1 MHEPE
6 PETHEEHNHQVSRT
20 PTASAVSQLP
30 TSQEPYQA
38 FVIEQR
44 GIAPVPD
51 HDRHMTLP
59 SLFWMWAGSIFNVE
73 YVVTGVLIVFIGLSF
88 VQAVIAILIGS
99 LSFFLVGLAS
109 VQGPRTGTSTF
120 AITRAPFGPRAGRG
134 MSVFNWVTIVG
145 YEIEGIALIGLALI
159 ALLGKAGV
167 TSSTP
172 LEVAAVLVAVALQ
185 AVLPLFGHAT
195 MVKIIK
201 YMAYP
206 FVVLFVILAIV
217 VAPKVHLGAINHGAS
232 LSTWTIGLALAV
244 AGTGIGWVT
253 EANDYSRY
261 LPAATSVRK
270 TVWTSALGGF
280 IPGVLLAIL
289 GAGLASASAKAS
301 DPISGLPTIL
311 PGWLIV
317 PYLILVVGQLLAI
330 NTLNLYSSGLN
341 LQSMGFHIKRWA
353 AVIVDTVLCAI
364 FGVVVVLSGGFNTAL
379 SNFLEIMIIWMTPWV
394 AIFLVDAGLRH
405 SRYDVGSLFAAPG
418 RGIYWGQG
426 GFRRSALLAQVIGMA
441 ASALWLDSSL
451 FVGPFSSAT
460 DGADMSVFMGFL
472 FGGGVYYLLARRA
485 IAREKNQTLTME
497 EITSA

>member
-1 MHEPE
+1 M
-6 PETHEEHNHQVSRT
+6 
-20 PTASAVSQLP
+20 ASPLGEVEIRE
-30 TSQEPYQA
+30 EPYQA

-44 GIAPVPD
+44 GIAPVPE
-51 HDRHMTLP
+51 HDRHLSLP

-73 YVVTGVLIVFIGLSF
+73 YVVTGVLVVYIGLSF
-88 VQAVIAILIGS
+88 AQAVVAILIGS

-159 ALLGKAGV
+159 ALLAKAGV
-167 TSSTP
+167 TSSTG
-172 LEVAAVLVAVALQ
+172 LEVGAVLVAVALQ

-206 FVVLFVILAIV
+206 FVVLFVIVAIV
-217 VAPKVHLGAINHGAS
+217 VAPKVHLGAINHGAN

-244 AGTGIGWVT
+244 AGSGIGWTT

-261 LPAATSVRK
+261 LPSATSARK
-270 TVWTSALGGF
+270 TVWTAALGGF

-289 GAGLASASAKAS
+289 GAALASATVKAA

-311 PGWLIV
+311 PGWLVV
-317 PYLILVVGQLLAI
+317 PYLILTVGQLLAI

-341 LQSMGFHIKRWA
+341 LQSMGLPIKRPI
-353 AVIVDTVLCAI
+353 AVIVDTFLCAV
-364 FGVVVVLSGGFNTAL
+364 FGVVVVLSGSFNTAL
-379 SNFLEIMIIWMTPWV
+379 SNFLQIMIIWMTPWA
-394 AIFLVDAGLRH
+394 AIFLVDAGLRR
-405 SRYDVGSLFAAPG
+405 SRYDVASLFAPPG
-418 RGIYWGQG
+418 QGIYWGQG
-426 GFRRSALLAQVIGMA
+426 GLRRSAIVAQVIGMA
-441 ASALWLDSSL
+441 ASALWLDSTL
-451 FVGPFSSAT
+451 LKGPFSSAT
-460 DGADMSVFMGFL
+460 NGADMSVFMGFL
-472 FGGGVYYLLARRA
+472 FGGGIYYLLERRA
-485 IAREKNQTLTME
+485 VARENDQQLLQE
-497 EITSA
+497 APSA

>member
-1 MHEPE
+1 M
-6 PETHEEHNHQVSRT
+6 
-20 PTASAVSQLP
+20 ASAVSEMQ
-30 TSQEPYQA
+30 TREEPYQA

-44 GIAPVPD
+44 GIAPVPE
-51 HDRHMTLP
+51 HDRHLHLP

-73 YVVTGVLIVFIGLSF
+73 YVVTGVLVVFIGLSF
-88 VQAVIAILIGS
+88 TQAVVAILIGS

-145 YEIEGIALIGLALI
+145 YEIEGIALIGLALV
-159 ALLGKAGV
+159 ALLAKAGV
-167 TSSTP
+167 SSSTA
-172 LEVAAVLVAVALQ
+172 LEVGAVLVAVALQ

-195 MVKIIK
+195 MVKIIR

-206 FVVLFVILAIV
+206 FVVLFVILAVV
-217 VAPKVHLGAINHGAS
+217 VAPKIHLGTINHGAS

-244 AGTGIGWVT
+244 AGSGIGWTT

-261 LPAATSVRK
+261 LPSATSVRK
-270 TVWTSALGGF
+270 TVWTAALGGF

-289 GAGLASASAKAS
+289 GAAIASASAKAS

-311 PGWLIV
+311 PGWLVV
-317 PYLILVVGQLLAI
+317 PYLILAVGQLLAI

-341 LQSMGFHIKRWA
+341 LQSMGLPIKRWV
-353 AVIVDTVLCAI
+353 AVVVDTVLCAI

-379 SNFLEIMIIWMTPWV
+379 SNFLQIMIIWMTPWA
-394 AIFLVDAGLRH
+394 AIFLVDAGLRR

-418 RGIYWGQG
+418 RGLYWGQG
-426 GFRRSALLAQVIGMA
+426 GLRRSAVAAQVIGMA
-441 ASALWLDSSL
+441 ASALWLDSTL
-451 FVGPFSSAT
+451 FKGPFSSAT
-460 DGADMSVFMGFL
+460 NGADMSVFMGFL
-472 FGGGVYYLLARRA
+472 VGGGIYYLLERRA
-485 IAREKNQTLTME
+485 VARETDQMPVAQGVA
-497 EITSA
+497 SA

>member
-1 MHEPE
+1 M
-6 PETHEEHNHQVSRT
+6 
-20 PTASAVSQLP
+20 ASAVSEIQ
-30 TSQEPYQA
+30 TSEEPYQA

-44 GIAPVPD
+44 GIAPVPE
-51 HDRHMTLP
+51 HDKHMTLP

-73 YVVTGVLIVFIGLSF
+73 YVVTGVLVVYIGLSF
-88 VQAVIAILIGS
+88 TQAVIAILIGS

-109 VQGPRTGTSTF
+109 VQGPRTGTTTF

-167 TSSTP
+167 TSSTA
-172 LEVAAVLVAVALQ
+172 LEVVAVLVAVALQ

-217 VAPKVHLGAINHGAS
+217 IGPKVHLGAINHGAS

-244 AGTGIGWVT
+244 AGSGIGWVT

-270 TVWTSALGGF
+270 TVWTAALGGF
-280 IPGVLLAIL
+280 VPGVLLAIL
-289 GAGLASASAKAS
+289 GAGLASASVKAA
-301 DPISGLPTIL
+301 DPISGLPAIL
-311 PGWLIV
+311 PGWLVV
-317 PYLILVVGQLLAI
+317 PYLVLTVGQLLAI

-341 LQSMGFHIKRWA
+341 LQSMGLPIKRWV

-379 SNFLEIMIIWMTPWV
+379 SNFLQIMIIWITPWA
-394 AIFLVDAGLRH
+394 AIFLVDAGLRR
-405 SRYDVGSLFAAPG
+405 SRYDVASLFAAPG
-418 RGIYWGQG
+418 RGIYWCQG
-426 GFRRSALLAQVIGMA
+426 GFRRSALVAQVIGMA
-441 ASALWLDSSL
+441 ASAMWLDSSL
-451 FVGPFSSAT
+451 IVGPFSSAT
-460 DGADMSVFMGFL
+460 NGADMSVFMGLL
-472 FGGGVYYLLARRA
+472 FGGGVYYLLEHRA
-485 IAREKNQTLTME
+485 VAHENALLPAAQE
-497 EITSA
+497 VASA